1 MAVYDYQCGK
11 CGKKFSVNMSMS
23 EHDTK
28 RTRCPKC
35 KSLRVVQHVSAFFA
49 QTSKKS

>member
-1 MAVYDYQCGK
+1 MPTYDYRCDK
-11 CGKKFSVNMSMS
+11 CGKRFSLTMTIA

-35 KSLRVVQHVSAFFA
+35 KSVRVMQQFRNFFA